1 METVLRSHV
10 GYARQLNED
19 HGDYL
24 HYDSGWVLA
33 VVADGMGGHRAGDVA
48 SKMAVQ
54 VVKREMAEIE
64 STLSQE
70 DVCEKLKQAISSANE
85 EVFLYSLENEEC
97 RGMGTTIVTALA
109 TPEWVVIAHIGDS
122 RIYKKSSHQLL
133 LLTQDHS
140 LVNELQRKG
149 QLTEEEANV
158 HPQRNVLM
166 RALGTDRHVDVD
178 VSVICWEEQD
188 MLLLCSDGLS
198 NMVVHEELNKILH
211 DNFNIESQA
220 DALIEKALE
229 AGGDD
234 NVTVILVRNQG
245 SSERQGGANH

>member
-19 HGDYL
+19 HGDCL

-54 VVKREMAEIE
+54 VVKRELAMLDG
-64 STLSQE
+64 TLSQE
-70 DVCEKLKQAISSANE
+70 DVCKRLKQAIASANE

-109 TPEWVVIAHIGDS
+109 TPDWVVIAHIGDS
-122 RIYKKSSHQLL
+122 RIYKTSSQQLI

-149 QLTEEEANV
+149 QLTEEEAHV

-178 VSVICWEEQD
+178 TDIIQWEEQD
-188 MLLLCSDGLS
+188 TLLLCSDGLS
-198 NMVVHEELNKILH
+198 NMVAQEELDAILH
-211 DNFNIESQA
+211 ADIHIEAQA
-220 DALIEKALE
+220 DALIEKALQ

-234 NVTVILVRNQG
+234 NVTVVLVRNQG
-245 SSERQGGANH
+245 SPAKQGGANQ